1 MVIPASVSVSL
12 MELDRLGCDIKSSFT
27 QVKKKCNR
35 FVEKQNEVAILFV
48 TSYNCFLL
56 SIHACPDSGCSSFG
70 LPWDDPYER
79 KGDTGR
85 YRLRFM
91 LKFLRTALTL

>member
-1 MVIPASVSVSL
+1 MVIPASFSVSL

-48 TSYNCFLL
+48 TSYNCFFVINSCL
-56 SIHACPDSGCSSFG
+56 S
-70 LPWDDPYER
+70 
-79 KGDTGR
+79 
-85 YRLRFM
+85 RFWV
-91 LKFLRTALTL
+91 FFVWPALG

>member
-1 MVIPASVSVSL
+1 MIPASFSVSL

-48 TSYNCFLL
+48 TSYNCFCYQFMPVQILGVL
-56 SIHACPDSGCSSFG
+56 RLACPGMIHMKEKAIPVG
-70 LPWDDPYER
+70 
-79 KGDTGR
+79 
-85 YRLRFM
+85 
-91 LKFLRTALTL
+91 TAFALC

>member
-1 MVIPASVSVSL
+1 MIPASFSVSL

-56 SIHACPDSGCSSFG
+56 SVGYQFMPVQILGVLRLASPGMIHMKEKAIPVG
-70 LPWDDPYER
+70 
-79 KGDTGR
+79 
-85 YRLRFM
+85 
-91 LKFLRTALTL
+91 TAFALC